1 MGSRFILIFSIA
13 KLLTPAEVGS
23 FGLMLATVSFS
34 VLVIGADYYTY
45 AQRELLARPIE
56 EWSFVIQNQVK
67 AQLLLYCVLIPAQLA
82 IFIFGYID
90 WQYAIWFFALLLVE
104 HIAQEIN
111 RMLVIMHKQFMAS
124 WVLFVRMGSWVLFV
138 IPLMVF
144 FPEYQNIRTLYSAW
158 LMGCFAAI
166 VMGLF
171 AIKKAV
177 PMWHWQPTDR
187 IWMNK
192 GFRVGGAFLLAT
204 ICMKGL
210 LTFDRYAVEALGN
223 PEMLGVYVFYIGI
236 VMGVY
241 SILDPAVF
249 SFLYPKMLQNYQ
261 MHRQD
266 EYKKTFK
273 ELMWS
278 TIVISLFLAVFIWVI
293 TPYLIDWIDKPVYKE
308 YIESLGFLIIAG
320 FLFAIGYIPHYALY
334 AMKADKWIMTAHIT
348 ALLVFFAV
356 VAVIRSENTGIQ
368 TVSIA
373 LVFAFSWMLIVKTAS
388 YLYNRQRTY
397 LNKGLVKT

>member
-177 PMWHWQPTDR
+177 PMWHWQPADR

-293 TPYLIDWIDKPVYKE
+293 TPYLINWIDKPVYKE

-373 LVFAFSWMLIVKTAS
+373 LVFAFSWMLIVKIAS